1 MRLYLQNGYKLNN
14 GNQSSYTILDRI
26 GEGASCIAYRAVMEA
41 TGNEC
46 IIKEYYPSH
55 IAIERFDNG
64 DLVCASKS
72 FEIFEAGSRRFRQA
86 IENQIQL
93 RLIDDVG
100 NQTFYVI
107 DSFSENNTYY
117 VVVPRFCGSTYNNNS
132 EMSLYDRMRVC
143 RSVADYAKRC
153 HKARYLCLDIKPD
166 NIFVLPETPEFAMF
180 FDFDSISKLSDIS
193 FGKSSSYTET
203 WAAPEQILPGAYKS
217 ISYCTDIY
225 ILGELIFWSVFDRH
239 SYDCEHRKHSRYK
252 FEESKFSDEL
262 SEDAEDIL
270 TEIFHNTLRSSGKN
284 RFQRMDELIKKI
296 DDLLVEMY
304 HGKESIISIMPSVAS
319 FFVGREDVLENVYD
333 KISEN
338 HKVILSGVGGIGK
351 SEIAKQYVEK
361 YKNEYRSIIY
371 LTYSVDLLSTIV
383 NAPFLSEY
391 EQKEE
396 ETDIHYC
403 KRKLCKLAELYS
415 GNNLI
420 VIDNLNVELED
431 IEHKEIW
438 GQIYSLPC
446 DLIITTRCN
455 QEAYYRYQ
463 MYIDRLE
470 KEQLEELFNNYC
482 QYEEDEKENVS
493 KIISAVHGHTLVVE
507 LIAKQ
512 SRMSIKTP
520 HEMLQMLEKKGV
532 LGFDSDNIKWNLKK
546 GTVSDH
552 VKGLFSI
559 SDMSEEQ
566 KQLMYLMSFMPV
578 SGVDE
583 GLFFDFY
590 EINNTSDMR
599 FLIDNGWISELYGT
613 SRMIS
618 MHPVIANIIM
628 DELNNNAVDADEIY
642 IKSMTAM
649 SLWNNKDSINQDAY
663 YAICKSIA
671 IQTSVCGSQ
680 SEKAADYLVKYS
692 SAFWKYGNIDERRK
706 LLLQAIEIYD
716 ALYGIDKYVAVREYA
731 YNSYVTTINDVN
743 HIEEVRALCSNHLKK
758 AKKNKDL
765 FLQGCW
771 YIQMCKASH
780 VRNSTKNRV
789 SVMYAVYSIKL
800 MLLINRL
807 QRMSKKKNPSL
818 ISKEYLDSLHYGYLS
833 GLNLSGSL
841 NLNLA
846 SVYEQYSE
854 NNVFFARDTWFEVYY
869 YKQAISIRNRYK
881 DAKSVN
887 SSGNSISKIIDLA
900 NIDILERRY
909 NEALNR
915 LEEIIIY
922 FEEHNIPSNVHIVV
936 VRDMIGTIALTI
948 GDYERAIF
956 EYNLCLEI
964 ANELNLKSINGIR
977 IGLGRA
983 YILNG
988 KLKEAGSLNY
998 QLFCDLKEVDSD
1010 NRGTYFAEMYYNV
1023 ALRYLMMEKF
1033 EQAEEYFLHS
1043 IEQFYNCSI
1052 VGNRRDVGIARSK
1065 YQIGKM
1071 KYDTSPKVSARYIQD
1086 AFETFEKCLG
1096 EKHSETIEC
1105 REWLKKCEPYLNLK

>member
-64 DLVCASKS
+64 DLACASKS
-72 FEIFEAGSRRFRQA
+72 FEKFEAGSRRFRQA

-420 VIDNLNVELED
+420 VIDNLNVE
-431 IEHKEIW
+431 
-438 GQIYSLPC
+438 
-446 DLIITTRCN
+446 
-455 QEAYYRYQ
+455 
-463 MYIDRLE
+463 
-470 KEQLEELFNNYC
+470 
-482 QYEEDEKENVS
+482 
-493 KIISAVHGHTLVVE
+493 
-507 LIAKQ
+507 
-512 SRMSIKTP
+512 
-520 HEMLQMLEKKGV
+520 
-532 LGFDSDNIKWNLKK
+532 
-546 GTVSDH
+546 
-552 VKGLFSI
+552 
-559 SDMSEEQ
+559 
-566 KQLMYLMSFMPV
+566 
-578 SGVDE
+578 
-583 GLFFDFY
+583 
-590 EINNTSDMR
+590 
-599 FLIDNGWISELYGT
+599 
-613 SRMIS
+613 
-618 MHPVIANIIM
+618 
-628 DELNNNAVDADEIY
+628 
-642 IKSMTAM
+642 
-649 SLWNNKDSINQDAY
+649 
-663 YAICKSIA
+663 
-671 IQTSVCGSQ
+671 
-680 SEKAADYLVKYS
+680 
-692 SAFWKYGNIDERRK
+692 
-706 LLLQAIEIYD
+706 
-716 ALYGIDKYVAVREYA
+716 
-731 YNSYVTTINDVN
+731 
-743 HIEEVRALCSNHLKK
+743 
-758 AKKNKDL
+758 
-765 FLQGCW
+765 
-771 YIQMCKASH
+771 
-780 VRNSTKNRV
+780 
-789 SVMYAVYSIKL
+789 
-800 MLLINRL
+800 
-807 QRMSKKKNPSL
+807 
-818 ISKEYLDSLHYGYLS
+818 
-833 GLNLSGSL
+833 
-841 NLNLA
+841 
-846 SVYEQYSE
+846 
-854 NNVFFARDTWFEVYY
+854 
-869 YKQAISIRNRYK
+869 
-881 DAKSVN
+881 
-887 SSGNSISKIIDLA
+887 
-900 NIDILERRY
+900 
-909 NEALNR
+909 
-915 LEEIIIY
+915 
-922 FEEHNIPSNVHIVV
+922 
-936 VRDMIGTIALTI
+936 
-948 GDYERAIF
+948 
-956 EYNLCLEI
+956 
-964 ANELNLKSINGIR
+964 
-977 IGLGRA
+977 
-983 YILNG
+983 
-988 KLKEAGSLNY
+988 
-998 QLFCDLKEVDSD
+998 
-1010 NRGTYFAEMYYNV
+1010 
-1023 ALRYLMMEKF
+1023 
-1033 EQAEEYFLHS
+1033 
-1043 IEQFYNCSI
+1043 
-1052 VGNRRDVGIARSK
+1052 
-1065 YQIGKM
+1065 
-1071 KYDTSPKVSARYIQD
+1071 
-1086 AFETFEKCLG
+1086 
-1096 EKHSETIEC
+1096 
-1105 REWLKKCEPYLNLK
+1105 